1 MIRPLDPEADAPAIV
16 ELIHEIFPSGV
27 TTVESWRQLEA
38 SVPTRARRAAWVA
51 VVDDA
56 VVAWAQASLNWFSN
70 SNTVFAGVSVRE
82 GFRRRGIG
90 SRMWKLAE
98 EHVRQLA
105 PTRVLSMFVETPEGV
120 AFARARGFAE
130 VRAETLARVDPRRVD
145 VASLDDARI
154 ELVPLRELSPEA
166 VYEIDMI
173 TTRDVPMTDRVDEM
187 RYEDWLNFIWRRPT
201 LTLDG
206 SFAAID
212 DGRPV
217 AITMLTANLEK
228 GRAFNEYTGTLPSHR
243 GRGLARLV
251 KLAALRWASENGV
264 TSVWTTND
272 ETNAP
277 MLAVNRRLGYEP
289 RLRRVEYLREAE
301 TAS

>member
-1 MIRPLDPEADAPAIV
+1 VIRPLDLEADASPIV

-38 SVPTRARRAAWVA
+38 SVPTRARRASWVA

-56 VVAWAQASLNWFSN
+56 VVAWAQASLNWFSD
-70 SNTVFAGVSVRE
+70 SNTVSAGISVRE

-90 SRMWKLAE
+90 SRLWKLAE
-98 EHVRQLA
+98 EHIRQLS
-105 PTRVLSMFVETPEGV
+105 PSRVLTMFVETPAGV

-130 VRAETLARVDPRRVD
+130 VRAETLACVDPRVVD

-173 TTRDVPMTDRVDEM
+173 TTSDVPMTDRADEM

-201 LTLDG
+201 ITLDG

-289 RLRRVEYLREAE
+289 RLRRVEYLREADMP
-301 TAS
+301 A